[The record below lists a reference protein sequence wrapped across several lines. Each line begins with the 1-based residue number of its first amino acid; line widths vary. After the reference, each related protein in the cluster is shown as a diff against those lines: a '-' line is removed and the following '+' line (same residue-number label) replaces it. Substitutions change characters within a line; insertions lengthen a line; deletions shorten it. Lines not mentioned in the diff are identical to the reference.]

1 MGSRRTRH
9 AGRSVLGKTLG
20 LQSDTMGLIP
30 GLAPHGCVTLGKT
43 LDLSELQ
50 FLPLPN
56 GAHSAGDR
64 SLVGTELVTVHK
76 RLGMQRV
83 LTNSGNRDNST
94 PKEPGSGFRNFSPNL
109 GRGFGVSPFPLVW
122 TLAGKRDVD
131 ASQCLCHHPGKRG
144 SPLGSLAG
152 SPAAHRPV

>member
-20 LQSDTMGLIP
+20 LQSDTMDLIP

-64 SLVGTELVTVHK
+64 SPVGTELVTVHK
-76 RLGMQRV
+76 RLGMQC
-83 LTNSGNRDNST
+83 LFTNSGNRDNNV
-94 PKEPGSGFRNFSPNL
+94 PKSQ
-109 GRGFGVSPFPLVW
+109 
-122 TLAGKRDVD
+122 AQ
-131 ASQCLCHHPGKRG
+131 ASRT
-144 SPLGSLAG
+144 SLLI
-152 SPAAHRPV
+152 